1 MFVEWMSMLL
11 SWLSTDVPWG
21 IPNSPPPVKNI
32 PSTQARMS
40 TVLDTPLVHGFATA
54 IILKN
59 GVSMQWCA
67 IIVYKVS
74 DKRIIMNNSKPI

>member
-1 MFVEWMSMLL
+1 MNVYVIKLTIYRCAMRHSKQ
-11 SWLSTDVPWG
+11 SS
-21 IPNSPPPVKNI
+21 PVKNI